1 MAVAGYVLKQRVF
14 GSSERIDITKAE
26 FEAFGDAVLCLRHV
40 VDAEE
45 KFAAFMD
52 NYFELEQELLSE
64 ALSTLVFPGVGVRS
78 LQSARTLISRRIIN
92 LLTSARL
99 YVDSLP
105 QDASKLLSANPTARQ
120 KVLQAPSEAYDSLL
134 GYRVMEALRNYSQ
147 HEALP
152 VHNWTTSVRQDTD
165 QNSHAIHFSVNP
177 ALDIQRLENAKAFK
191 ASVLNELKALEKKLE
206 LKPFIREYVQGIGY
220 VHHTLRLE
228 MKGALEAWKMLIRNA
243 QGNYSR
249 KFGLERLF
257 GFCADA
263 INEQGYSVGEPVALS
278 EALIEYIEHLQTRTH
293 QMINFA
299 SRRVEY

>member
-1 MAVAGYVLKQRVF
+1 MAVTGYVLMQRVF
-14 GSSERIDITKAE
+14 GSRERIDIAQAE
-26 FEAFGDAVLCLRHV
+26 FEAFGEAVMCLRHV

-78 LQSARTLISRRIIN
+78 FQSARTLISRRIIN

-105 QDASKLLSANPTARQ
+105 QDANKLLSANPTARQ
-120 KVLQAPSEAYDSLL
+120 KVLHAPSEAYDSLL

-152 VHNWTTSVRQDTD
+152 VHNWTTSAHRDTD
-165 QNSHAIHFSVNP
+165 QNSHAILFAVKP

-191 ASVLNELKALEKKLE
+191 ASVLNELKALENKLE
-206 LKPFIREYVQGIGY
+206 LKPFIREYVQGIGS

-228 MKGALEAWKMLIRNA
+228 MKGALESWKALIRNA
-243 QGNYSR
+243 RERYSR
-249 KFGLERLF
+249 KFGLERLS
-257 GFCADA
+257 GFCAGA
-263 INEQGYSVGEPVALS
+263 INAQGYSVGEPVGLS
-278 EALIEYIEHLQTRTH
+278 EALVEYIEHLQSRTH
-293 QMINFA
+293 LMTNFA